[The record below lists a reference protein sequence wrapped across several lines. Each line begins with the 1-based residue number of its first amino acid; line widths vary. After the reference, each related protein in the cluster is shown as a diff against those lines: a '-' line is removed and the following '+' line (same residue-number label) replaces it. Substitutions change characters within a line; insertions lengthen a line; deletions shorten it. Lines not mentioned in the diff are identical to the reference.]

1 MEVHPTTASPTQLRV
16 DMMRGPRLVVVLL
29 FLTLVGFVATAI
41 TWAHYAELDEV
52 TSGLGQVIPSGEIQV
67 VQNLEGGIVF
77 EILVAEG
84 DFVEAGEVLIRIDD
98 TAAGASFRETEETYF
113 GAQVSVIRLSAEA
126 DRKELV
132 FPENLVRERPELVA
146 RERQLYDTRQAE
158 LRSSLAILAQQR
170 SQRSQ
175 EREELQSRLKSLR
188 RSFALSKEEF
198 DITAPLAE
206 KGMVSKVEVLRLKRE
221 VNDLQSQI
229 DSTVISISR
238 ALSAISEADQRI
250 QERRDAFRAE
260 ALRDRN
266 DRRIR
271 MAALL
276 EGMTARRDR
285 VTRTAVRS
293 PVRGTVKQLHFNTVG
308 GVVQPG
314 QDIAEIV
321 PTDDTL
327 LVEAKIKPSDVAFVH
342 PGQAAV
348 VKLTAYDFS
357 IYGGLDASLVQ
368 ISADTILDDQGNS
381 FYRIRVRTD
390 ETELRDKDG
399 EPLPIIAGMVAEVDI
414 VTGKKTVLEYLLKPF
429 NKARHRA
436 MRER

>member
-16 DMMRGPRLVVVLL
+16 DMMRGPRLVIVLF
-29 FLTLVGFVATAI
+29 FLMLVAFVAIAI
-41 TWAHYAELDEV
+41 TWANFAELDEV
-52 TSGLGQVIPSGEIQV
+52 TSGIGQVIPSGEIQV
-67 VQNLEGGIVF
+67 IQNLEGGIIS

-132 FPENLVRERPELVA
+132 FPEKLVRDRPELVA

-170 SQRSQ
+170 SQRSR

-206 KGMVSKVEVLRLKRE
+206 SGIVSKVEVLRLERE
-221 VNDLQSQI
+221 VNDLQSEI
-229 DSTVISISR
+229 DSTVIAIPR
-238 ALSAISEADQRI
+238 AGSAIAEADQRI
-250 QERRDAFRAE
+250 QERQDAFRAE

-266 DRRIR
+266 ERQVR

-276 EGMTARRDR
+276 EGMTARKDR
-285 VTRTAVRS
+285 VTRTEVRS

-314 QDIAEIV
+314 QTFRDCADCPEM
-321 PTDDTL
+321 
-327 LVEAKIKPSDVAFVH
+327 
-342 PGQAAV
+342 V
-348 VKLTAYDFS
+348 VIRAGSFMM
-357 IYGGLDASLVQ
+357 GSLVNEPGRD
-368 ISADTILDDQGNS
+368 S
-381 FYRIRVRTD
+381 D
-390 ETELRDKDG
+390 ES
-399 EPLPIIAGMVAEVDI
+399 P
-414 VTGKKTVLEYLLKPF
+414 
-429 NKARHRA
+429 RHRVTIPNA
-436 MRER
+436 FALGKYEVTFAEWDACVQAGGCSHRPYDNGWGRGK

>member
-16 DMMRGPRLVVVLL
+16 DMMRGPRIVIVLL
-29 FLTLVGFVATAI
+29 FMTLVAFVVIAI
-41 TWAHYAELDEV
+41 TWANFAELDEV
-52 TSGLGQVIPSGEIQV
+52 TSGIGQVIPSSEIQV
-67 VQNLEGGIVF
+67 VQNLEGGIVS

-84 DFVEAGEVLIRIDD
+84 DVVEAGQVLIRIDD
-98 TAAGASFRETEETYF
+98 TAAGASFRETEETFF
-113 GAQVSVIRLSAEA
+113 GAQVSVIRLGAEA
-126 DRKELV
+126 AGKELV
-132 FPENLVRERPELVA
+132 FPEELIRGRPELVA

-170 SQRSQ
+170 TQRSQ
-175 EREELQSRLKSLR
+175 ELRELQSRVKSLR
-188 RSFALSKEEF
+188 RSYALSKQEF
-198 DITAPLAE
+198 DITAPLAD
-206 KGMVSKVEVLRLKRE
+206 KGMVSKVEVLRLERE

-229 DSTVISISR
+229 DSTDIAIPRSR
-238 ALSAISEADQRI
+238 SAIAEAEQRI

-266 DRRIR
+266 ERRVR
-271 MAALL
+271 MAALS

-285 VTRTAVRS
+285 VVRTEVRS
-293 PVRGTVKQLHFNTVG
+293 PVRGTVKQLNFNTVG

-314 QDIAEIV
+314 ENIAEIV
-321 PTDDTL
+321 PLGDTL
-327 LVEAKIKPSDVAFVH
+327 LVEAKIKPSDVAFVY
-342 PGQAAV
+342 PGQLAV

-357 IYGGLDASLVQ
+357 IYGGLDAALVQ

-381 FYRIRVRTD
+381 FYRIRVRTH

-399 EPLPIIAGMVAEVDI
+399 EPLPIIPGMVAEVDI

-429 NKARHRA
+429 NKARHKA

>member
-16 DMMRGPRLVVVLL
+16 DMMRGPRLVIVLF
-29 FLTLVGFVATAI
+29 FLMLVAFVAIAI
-41 TWAHYAELDEV
+41 TWANFAELDEV
-52 TSGLGQVIPSGEIQV
+52 TSGIGQVIPSGEIQV
-67 VQNLEGGIVF
+67 IQNLEGGIIS

-132 FPENLVRERPELVA
+132 FPEKLVRDRPELVA

-170 SQRSQ
+170 SQRSR

-206 KGMVSKVEVLRLKRE
+206 SGIVSKVEVLRLERE
-221 VNDLQSQI
+221 VNDLQSEI
-229 DSTVISISR
+229 DSTVIAIPR
-238 ALSAISEADQRI
+238 AGSAIAEADQRI
-250 QERRDAFRAE
+250 QERQDAFRAE

-266 DRRIR
+266 ERRVR

-276 EGMTARRDR
+276 EGMTARKDR
-285 VTRTAVRS
+285 VVRTEVRS
-293 PVRGTVKQLHFNTVG
+293 PVRGTG
-308 GVVQPG
+308 
-314 QDIAEIV
+314 
-321 PTDDTL
+321 
-327 LVEAKIKPSDVAFVH
+327 
-342 PGQAAV
+342 
-348 VKLTAYDFS
+348 
-357 IYGGLDASLVQ
+357 
-368 ISADTILDDQGNS
+368 
-381 FYRIRVRTD
+381 
-390 ETELRDKDG
+390 
-399 EPLPIIAGMVAEVDI
+399 
-414 VTGKKTVLEYLLKPF
+414 
-429 NKARHRA
+429 
-436 MRER
+436 

>member
-1 MEVHPTTASPTQLRV
+1 MEVHPTIASPTQLRV

-29 FLTLVGFVATAI
+29 FMTLVAFVVIAI
-41 TWAHYAELDEV
+41 TWAHFAELDEV
-52 TSGLGQVIPSGEIQV
+52 TSGIGQVIPSGEIQV
-67 VQNLEGGIVF
+67 VQNLEGGIVS

-84 DFVEAGEVLIRIDD
+84 DFVDVGEVLIRIDD

-132 FPENLVRERPELVA
+132 FPEKLVRERPKLVA

-158 LRSSLAILAQQR
+158 LRSSLAVLAQQR
-170 SQRSQ
+170 SQRRR
-175 EREELQSRLKSLR
+175 ELEELRSRLKSLR
-188 RSFALSKEEF
+188 KSFALSKEEF
-198 DITAPLAE
+198 DLTAPMAE
-206 KGMVSKVEVLRLKRE
+206 TGVVSRVEVLRLERE

-229 DSTVISISR
+229 DSTVIAIPR
-238 ALSAISEADQRI
+238 ARSAIAEADQRI

-266 DRRIR
+266 ERRVR

-285 VTRTAVRS
+285 VVRTEVRS

-308 GVVQPG
+308 CVVQPG
-314 QDIAEIV
+314 ESIAEIV

-342 PGQAAV
+342 PGQTAV
-348 VKLTAYDFS
+348 VKRTAYDFS

-381 FYRIRVRTD
+381 FYQIRVRTD
-390 ETELRDKDG
+390 ETRLLGKDD